1 MGLLTELVGIPS
13 PTGAAD
19 EAADWLV
26 RQLQERG
33 VPARRD
39 QSGNVLG
46 EVEPTSNCPESG
58 DIYLLGH
65 IDTVEGF
72 WPPVLDDGRLHGR
85 GASDA
90 KGPLAA
96 FTAALLRARDSSE
109 LRRRVTLLA
118 AIDEEGASQGA
129 RHLAATLPSP
139 AYLVVGEP
147 SGAARVVIGYRGNL
161 RCTVRVHAA
170 VHHSSRPE
178 ATAAELGVEAWE
190 AIRGLLGDWN
200 GSRRGFDAVDGHLLE
215 MDTSSDGL
223 RSSARLAVSFRLP
236 NQLTPAQLAEM
247 LQVLLPRASVEVL
260 SSEQAVAL
268 PRTGPLPATFARAI
282 RGLGG
287 DLGWQRRLATS
298 DLNVVMPIWGCPAVV
313 YGPGNAE
320 LDHTPNESIGLNDFG
335 FATAVLR
342 TVLAQL

>member
-1 MGLLTELVGIPS
+1 LVGIPS
-13 PTGAAD
+13 PTGSAD

-26 RQLQERG
+26 QQLQERG
-33 VPARRD
+33 VAARRD
-39 QSGNVLG
+39 ECGNVVG
-46 EVEPTSNCPESG
+46 EVEPTSASPEEG

-72 WPPVLDDGRLHGR
+72 WPPVLDDGRLRGR
-85 GASDA
+85 GTSDA

-96 FTAALLRARDSSE
+96 FTAALLRARDSSD

-147 SGAARVVIGYRGNL
+147 SGAARVVIGYRGSL
-161 RCTVRVHAA
+161 RCTLGVHTPVR
-170 VHHSSRPE
+170 HSSRPE
-178 ATAAELGVEAWE
+178 PTAAELGVEAWE
-190 AIRGLLGDWN
+190 AIRGLLIDWN
-200 GSRRGFDAVDGHLLE
+200 GSRQGFDAADGHLLE

-223 RSSARLAVSFRLP
+223 HSSARLEVSFRLP
-236 NQLTPAQLAEM
+236 DRLSPVELVDM
-247 LQVLLPRASVEVL
+247 LQGHLPLASVEVR

-268 PRTGPLPATFARAI
+268 PRTGALPASFAQAI

-287 DLGWQRRLATS
+287 NLGWQRRLATS
-298 DLNVVMPIWGCPAVV
+298 DLNVVMPSWKCPAVV

-320 LDHTPNESIGLNDFG
+320 LDHTPSESIGLNDFG

-342 TVLAQL
+342 TVLSRL